1 MADEITGENFA
12 IDMQPD
18 PHLLLDRKWIA
29 LIILENCEEIVDL
42 MRPLLKKSLGVQP
55 LTEQEHALI
64 SFFEEEARFGIY
76 TEDQKEAGAGPGRNT

>member
-1 MADEITGENFA
+1 MADEVSRKDIE

-18 PHLLLDRKWIA
+18 PNLLLDRKWIA
-29 LIILENCEEIVDL
+29 LILLENCEEIVDL
-42 MRPLLKKSLGVQP
+42 IRPLLKKSLGIQP

>member
-1 MADEITGENFA
+1 MADEVSRKDIE

-18 PHLLLDRKWIA
+18 PNLLLDRKWIA
-29 LIILENCEEIVDL
+29 LILLENCEEIVDL
-42 MRPLLKKSLGVQP
+42 IRPLLKKSLGIQP

-76 TEDQKEAGAGPGRNT
+76 TEDQEEAGAGPGRNT